1 MLVERNKRTCHKYVA
16 VTCVDELNF
25 ERMRCLFDACVFFSN
40 ACVKSCGVRK
50 QNLIHMQVVF
60 GLTCC
65 YSLAEHHLEPSPRHY
80 NTQMT

>member
-16 VTCVDELNF
+16 VTCIDALNF
-25 ERMRCLFDACVFFSN
+25 ERMRCLFD

-50 QNLIHMQVVF
+50 QNLIHMQLVF

-65 YSLAEHHLEPSPRHY
+65 YSLAERHLEPSPRHY